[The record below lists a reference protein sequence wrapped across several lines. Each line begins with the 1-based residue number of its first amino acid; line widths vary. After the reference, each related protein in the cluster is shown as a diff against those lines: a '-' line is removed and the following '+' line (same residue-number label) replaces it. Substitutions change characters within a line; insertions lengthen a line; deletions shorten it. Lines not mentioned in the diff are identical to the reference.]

1 MRSQRFQNRVTA
13 GRFTLPAAILISVT
27 CWILSAILLPDLEI
41 RKDDYPLWNLFRDS
55 CIPAWGT
62 RLFSFIL
69 YSVIGYFLIG
79 LNNAFAIIRMRVSV
93 QTAIY
98 FLLVSVCPAMHILYA
113 GDLVAVTFL
122 IALYFLFRSYQQ
134 AKPASYLFHA
144 FVFMGMGSLLFPQLM
159 FFVPVFWI
167 GAYSFQSL
175 HPKSFF
181 ASLIGW
187 SVPYW
192 FLLGYT
198 YLSGHMELFYQ
209 PFLELVNFRSIRFGF
224 RPWELATIG
233 YILLLYIVSSSH
245 CLIAGYEDKIR
256 TRSYL
261 HFLIF
266 LNFCIFVYIGL
277 QPALYP
283 HLFSLLLI
291 GTSILIGHLF
301 VLTNSRSS
309 NLFFII
315 MLVGLFTLFGFNLW
329 TLLQTH

>member
-1 MRSQRFQNRVTA
+1 MYPNVGHSSFQLHPVLRHRVFSYRAKQRLCHHPHA
-13 GRFTLPAAILISVT
+13 GLSTDSHLFPADFCLPYHAHTVCRRFGSGHFSHCSVF
-27 CWILSAILLPDLEI
+27 P
-41 RKDDYPLWNLFRDS
+41 
-55 CIPAWGT
+55 
-62 RLFSFIL
+62 
-69 YSVIGYFLIG
+69 
-79 LNNAFAIIRMRVSV
+79 V
-93 QTAIY
+93 Q
-98 FLLVSVCPAMHILYA
+98 
-113 GDLVAVTFL
+113 G
-122 IALYFLFRSYQQ
+122 YQQ
-134 AKPASYLFHA
+134 SKPASYLFHA
-144 FVFMGMGSLLFPQLM
+144 FVFIGMGSLLFPQLI

-192 FLLGYT
+192 FLLGYA
-198 YLSGHMELFYQ
+198 YLSGHMDLFYQ
-209 PFLELVNFRSIRFGF
+209 PFLELVNFRSILLGF

-233 YILLLYIVSSSH
+233 YILLLYMVSSSH

-329 TLLQTH
+329 TLL

>member
-1 MRSQRFQNRVTA
+1 MYPGLGHPPFQLYPILRHRIFSYRAEQRVRHH
-13 GRFTLPAAILISVT
+13 P
-27 CWILSAILLPDLEI
+27 
-41 RKDDYPLWNLFRDS
+41 
-55 CIPAWGT
+55 
-62 RLFSFIL
+62 
-69 YSVIGYFLIG
+69 
-79 LNNAFAIIRMRVSV
+79 
-93 QTAIY
+93 
-98 FLLVSVCPAMHILYA
+98 YA
-113 GDLVAVTFL
+113 GVRTDSH
-122 IALYFLFRSYQQ
+122 LFPAGFRLPCHAYI
-134 AKPASYLFHA
+134 KPASYLFHA

>member
-1 MRSQRFQNRVTA
+1 MRNQRFQNRVTA

-41 RKDDYPLWNLFRDS
+41 RKDDYPLWDLFRDS

-79 LNNAFAIIRMRVSV
+79 LNNAFAIIRMRASV

-192 FLLGYT
+192 FLRLHLPVRTHGII
-198 YLSGHMELFYQ
+198 LSAVSGTGEFPLH
-209 PFLELVNFRSIRFGF
+209 PIR
-224 RPWELATIG
+224 L
-233 YILLLYIVSSSH
+233 
-245 CLIAGYEDKIR
+245 
-256 TRSYL
+256 
-261 HFLIF
+261 
-266 LNFCIFVYIGL
+266 
-277 QPALYP
+277 PALGIGDNRIYTP
-283 HLFSLLLI
+283 FIYSKFKPLLNCRL
-291 GTSILIGHLF
+291 
-301 VLTNSRSS
+301 
-309 NLFFII
+309 
-315 MLVGLFTLFGFNLW
+315 
-329 TLLQTH
+329 

>member
-27 CWILSAILLPDLEI
+27 CWILSAVLLPDLNI
-41 RKDDYPLWNLFRDS
+41 RKDNYPLWDAFCNS
-55 CIPAWGT
+55 CIPTWGT
-62 RLFSFIL
+62 RLFSIIL
-69 YSVIGYFLIG
+69 YAVIGYFLIG
-79 LNNAFAIIRMRVSV
+79 LNNAFAIIRMRASV

-98 FLLVSVCPAMHILYA
+98 FLLVSVCPSMHVLYA

-134 AKPASYLFHA
+134 AKPAGSLFHA
-144 FVFMGMGSLLFPQLM
+144 SVFIGTGSLLFPQLTL
-159 FFVPVFWI
+159 FVPAFWI
-167 GAYSFQSL
+167 GAYNFQSL
-175 HPKSFF
+175 HARSFF

-198 YLSGHMELFYQ
+198 YITGQMDLFYQ
-209 PFLELVNFRSIRFGF
+209 PFLELVNFRSVGFGF
-224 RPWELATIG
+224 QPWELATAG
-233 YILLLYIVSSSH
+233 YLLLLYIVSSSH
-245 CLIAGYEDKIR
+245 CLVTGYEDKIR

-266 LNFCIFVYIGL
+266 LNFCIFIYMGL
-277 QPALYP
+277 QPSLYP
-283 HLFSLLLI
+283 HLLSLLLI
-291 GTSILIGHLF
+291 GASILIGHLF
-301 VLTNSRSS
+301 ALTNSRSS

-315 MLVGLFTLFGFNLW
+315 MLAGLFTLFGFNLW
-329 TLLQTH
+329 TLL

>member
-1 MRSQRFQNRVTA
+1 MYSNVGHSSFQLHPVLRHRIFSYRAEQRLCHHPHA
-13 GRFTLPAAILISVT
+13 GLSTDSHLFPADFRLPYHAHTVCRRFGS
-27 CWILSAILLPDLEI
+27 
-41 RKDDYPLWNLFRDS
+41 
-55 CIPAWGT
+55 GH
-62 RLFSFIL
+62 FS
-69 YSVIGYFLIG
+69 
-79 LNNAFAIIRMRVSV
+79 
-93 QTAIY
+93 
-98 FLLVSVCPAMHILYA
+98 
-113 GDLVAVTFL
+113 
-122 IALYFLFRSYQQ
+122 LYFLFKSYQQ
-134 AKPASYLFHA
+134 SKSASYLFHA
-144 FVFMGMGSLLFPQLM
+144 FVFIGMGSLLFPQLI

-192 FLLGYT
+192 FLLGYA
-198 YLSGHMELFYQ
+198 YLSGHMDLFYQ
-209 PFLELVNFRSIRFGF
+209 PFLELVNFRSILFGF

-233 YILLLYIVSSSH
+233 YILLLYMVSSSH

-329 TLLQTH
+329 TLL

>member
-1 MRSQRFQNRVTA
+1 MRA
-13 GRFTLPAAILISVT
+13 
-27 CWILSAILLPDLEI
+27 
-41 RKDDYPLWNLFRDS
+41 
-55 CIPAWGT
+55 
-62 RLFSFIL
+62 
-69 YSVIGYFLIG
+69 
-79 LNNAFAIIRMRVSV
+79 SV

-144 FVFMGMGSLLFPQLM
+144 FVFMGMGSLFFPQLM

>member
-13 GRFTLPAAILISVT
+13 GRFTLPAAILISVA

-41 RKDDYPLWNLFRDS
+41 RKGNYPLWDIFYSS
-55 CIPAWGT
+55 CIPTWGT

-79 LNNAFAIIRMRVSV
+79 LNNAFAIIRMRASV

-98 FLLVSVCPAMHILYA
+98 FLLISVCPTMHILYA

-122 IALYFLFRSYQQ
+122 IALYFLFKSYQQ
-134 AKPASYLFHA
+134 SKSASYLFHA
-144 FVFMGMGSLLFPQLM
+144 FVFIGMGSLLFPQLI

-192 FLLGYT
+192 FLLGYA
-198 YLSGHMELFYQ
+198 YLSGHMDLFYQ
-209 PFLELVNFRSIRFGF
+209 PFLELVNFRSILFGF

-233 YILLLYIVSSSH
+233 YILLLYMVSSSH

-256 TRSYL
+256 TVSYT
-261 HFLIF
+261 
-266 LNFCIFVYIGL
+266 
-277 QPALYP
+277 
-283 HLFSLLLI
+283 HL
-291 GTSILIGHLF
+291 
-301 VLTNSRSS
+301 
-309 NLFFII
+309 
-315 MLVGLFTLFGFNLW
+315 TLP
-329 TLLQTH
+329 TIA